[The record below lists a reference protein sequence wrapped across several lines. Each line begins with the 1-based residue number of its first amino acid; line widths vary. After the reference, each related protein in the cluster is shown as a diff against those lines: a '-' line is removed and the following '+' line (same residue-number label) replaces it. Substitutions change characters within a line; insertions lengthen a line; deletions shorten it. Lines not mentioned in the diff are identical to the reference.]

1 MGRGEGAGA
10 PRVRWACGGHVKG
23 MGWTRWAARATA
35 GGSRAGCRV
44 GCRAGA
50 RPAEA
55 KLQLEEVCEESV
67 PEDAEH
73 GEEED

>member
-1 MGRGEGAGA
+1 MAWAGHDGQH
-10 PRVRWACGGHVKG
+10 VRP
-23 MGWTRWAARATA
+23 M
-35 GGSRAGCRV
+35 GGSRA

-55 KLQLEEVCEESV
+55 KLQLEEVCEEGV